1 MLNWLRI
8 DPLEEEVGM
17 DISRHKGPAY
27 EMDGE
32 GSAKASAIQELSA
45 SRRNLMLDSSNASSG
60 KGKSFKREPPPA
72 DAAEAKP
79 EDKPAEP
86 VEEMA

>member
-1 MLNWLRI
+1 
-8 DPLEEEVGM
+8 M

-45 SRRNLMLDSSNASSG
+45 SRRNLMLDSSSASSG
-60 KGKSFKREPPPA
+60 KGKSFKREAPA
-72 DAAEAKP
+72 PAAETKP
-79 EDKPAEP
+79 EDKTAEP